1 MWFLA
6 FGRHAGEGATVS
18 GTAKRYPHWM
28 NHVPNSIVPITAG
41 VMLALAG
48 SAAAGSNCPVRRQRQ
63 RGVELLHS
71 TTPVA
76 FGAYDARGNRFTQ
89 RCRPLQQERRVPDR
103 PRRRRRLA
111 LTSTAAACR
120 SIGETLQYNLYI
132 DSLVTAPIW
141 GNNAGG
147 TGWVTGTGGGL
158 GLANQVTH
166 TVYGRLPN
174 NAVNQGAGVGAYS
187 DLITATITY

>member
-1 MWFLA
+1 MF
-6 FGRHAGEGATVS
+6 R
-18 GTAKRYPHWM
+18 
-28 NHVPNSIVPITAG
+28 NSIVPITAG

-48 SAAAGSNCPVRRQRQ
+48 SAQAAGSKTAQFAVNANVASNCFI
-63 RGVELLHS
+63 S

-76 FGAYDARGNRFTQ
+76 FGAYDG
-89 RCRPLQQERRVPDR
+89 
-103 PRRRRRLA
+103 
-111 LTSTAAACR
+111 TAAIDSNGSVVVRCSKNAGYQIALDAGTTSGANLGQR
-120 SIGETLQYNLYI
+120 LLAGPLGETLQYNLYI